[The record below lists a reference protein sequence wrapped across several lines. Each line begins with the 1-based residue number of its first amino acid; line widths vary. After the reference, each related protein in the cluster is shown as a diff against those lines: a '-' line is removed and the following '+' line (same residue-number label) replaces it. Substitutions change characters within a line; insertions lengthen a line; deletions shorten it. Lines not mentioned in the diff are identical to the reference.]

1 MPCNMLIAYVRATT
15 SVRANF
21 LSILQGKTYFFYFT
35 YSLLQNTHI
44 SLSILHIYSIKY
56 SFFLHFLL
64 FASLSSLELSHKHNT
79 NPKSPTPSHRLLRWA
94 TNPTQTQNHP
104 HPATSHHQRSNRT
117 KSPSQLPS
125 SRRETQSS
133 IAGSRHESSPWIPT
147 PSRPRISTRIDAEQN
162 HPHPTTDCSRSIN
175 SLSPTS
181 TFLTHSPP
189 KLNRWRARSPP
200 SYRRLRL
207 RSLRFW
213 KRRRSWSALQSWD
226 ERKREL
232 WWNEKERVE
241 MRVRRRREKKL
252 LK

>member
-1 MPCNMLIAYVRATT
+1 MSCNRLIAYVRATT

-104 HPATSHHQRSNRT
+104 HPTTSHHQRSNRT
-117 KSPSQLPS
+117 NPSESLAFITS
-125 SRRETQSS
+125 SFITASLAFITGVRSS
-133 IAGSRHESSPWIPT
+133 CTNPLKE
-147 PSRPRISTRIDAEQN
+147 
-162 HPHPTTDCSRSIN
+162 
-175 SLSPTS
+175 
-181 TFLTHSPP
+181 
-189 KLNRWRARSPP
+189 RAV
-200 SYRRLRL
+200 
-207 RSLRFW
+207 SLREL
-213 KRRRSWSALQSWD
+213 RG
-226 ERKREL
+226 ERNKY
-232 WWNEKERVE
+232 
-241 MRVRRRREKKL
+241 
-252 LK
+252 